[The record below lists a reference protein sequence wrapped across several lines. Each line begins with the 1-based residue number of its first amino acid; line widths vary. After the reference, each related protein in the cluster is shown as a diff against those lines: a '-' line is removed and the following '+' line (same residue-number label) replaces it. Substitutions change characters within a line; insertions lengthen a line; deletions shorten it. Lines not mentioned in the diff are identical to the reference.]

1 MSEKRPK
8 GWGVK
13 AAQISKWLANEEVK
27 GGERMKVRGEEGG
40 MKSKKKKRWLPAT
53 RI

>member
-13 AAQISKWLANEEVK
+13 AAQISKWLATEKVG

-40 MKSKKKKRWLPAT
+40 MEDT
-53 RI
+53 

>member
-13 AAQISKWLANEEVK
+13 AAQISKWLATEEVK
-27 GGERMKVRGEEGG
+27 GGEMMRGGG
-40 MKSKKKKRWLPAT
+40 GRTHGK
-53 RI
+53 